1 MFNALVI
8 LVSTLFIFGKTQVTT
23 HLKPAPKELASRTI
37 SLNDRQPDK
46 WVNGVFKDNILLNL
60 AYLVG
65 KPHSTLVLWDQLEK
79 PSKYEVKL
87 MPNETF
93 AFHDDVLP
101 EYAGK
106 PVKTTN
112 AHFNA
117 QEGFKSDGWLT
128 GDGVCHLASL
138 INWAAQAA
146 NLKVLAPTNHN
157 FARIPE
163 IPAQYGVA
171 IYNAPGSHDA
181 NAQQNLYVTNTYAKP
196 ISLVF
201 EYDGANLKL
210 KVLEV
215 I

>member
-1 MFNALVI
+1 MFKTFGI
-8 LVSTLFIFGKTQVTT
+8 LLSFLIIFGKTQAETNFQ
-23 HLKPAPKELASRTI
+23 PAPKELASRMI

-60 AYLVG
+60 AYLEG
-65 KPHSTLVLWDQLEK
+65 KPHSTVVLWDQLEK

-93 AFHDDVLP
+93 AFHEDVLP
-101 EYAGK
+101 EYKGK
-106 PVKTTN
+106 PIKTTN

-117 QEGFKSDGWLT
+117 QEGFKSDGWLI

-163 IPAQYGVA
+163 IPAEYGVS
-171 IYNAPGSHDA
+171 IYNSPGAHEA
-181 NAQQNLYVTNTYAKP
+181 NAMQNLYVTNTHAKP

-201 EYDGANLKL
+201 EYDGSNLKL
-210 KVLEV
+210 KVLET

>member
-1 MFNALVI
+1 MFKTFGI
-8 LVSTLFIFGKTQVTT
+8 LLSFLIVFGRNQVVTQFQ
-23 HLKPAPKELASRTI
+23 PAPKELASRTI

-101 EYAGK
+101 QYKGT
-106 PVKTTN
+106 PIKTTN

-157 FARIPE
+157 FAKIPE

-171 IYNAPGSHDA
+171 IYNSPGAHEA
-181 NAQQNLYVTNTYAKP
+181 NAMQNLYVTNTYAKP

-201 EYDGANLKL
+201 EYDGSNLKL
-210 KVLEV
+210 KVLET